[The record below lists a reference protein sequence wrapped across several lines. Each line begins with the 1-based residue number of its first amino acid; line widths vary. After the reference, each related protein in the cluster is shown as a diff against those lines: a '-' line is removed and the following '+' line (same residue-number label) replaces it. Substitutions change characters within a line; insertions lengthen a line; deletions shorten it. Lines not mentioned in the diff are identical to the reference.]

1 MNSAARHWDRSRYSI
16 FCSRVGAVWSPPKRG
31 LKLMKLKKTDFIL
44 AQIYKKTGSRLD
56 LWEAGQAEA
65 KNKGVFS
72 WWKSLDL
79 ATVARF
85 VVIW

>member
-1 MNSAARHWDRSRYSI
+1 
-16 FCSRVGAVWSPPKRG
+16 
-31 LKLMKLKKTDFIL
+31 MKLKKTDFIL

-79 ATVARF
+79 ATIARF
-85 VVIW
+85 VVI